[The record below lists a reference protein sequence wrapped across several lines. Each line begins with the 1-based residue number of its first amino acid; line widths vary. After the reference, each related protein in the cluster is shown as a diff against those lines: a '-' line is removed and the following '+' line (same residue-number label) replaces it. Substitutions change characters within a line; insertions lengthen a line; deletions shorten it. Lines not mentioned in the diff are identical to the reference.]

1 MRNVIPAAL
10 ARASVVVAMA
20 LLGTS
25 GANAEV
31 QKLKVASTIKEIV
44 DNLPFY
50 VGVDKGIF
58 KKWPAP

>member
-31 QKLKVASTIKEIV
+31 QKLKVASG
-44 DNLPFY
+44 LPPE
-50 VGVDKGIF
+50 K
-58 KKWPAP
+58 